1 MNNAQQ
7 HTLSMNP
14 RLEIALLPLDERPA
28 NTRYPAHVAA
38 IAGASLRLPPS
49 SALPDL
55 RTPADRDALVTWLGV
70 AASQCDGVVASADLL
85 LHGGLIASRVH
96 DEAPAQVLPRLGALL
111 ALNSAARP
119 VFVFNVI
126 QRTSNANDA
135 TEEAPYWA
143 DYCVALYEYSRV
155 LDAALD
161 ARTSAEQHV
170 PAGGIPTGVRHTWLK
185 RRLRNHVVN
194 QAMLHSADNLSLLV
208 IPSDD
213 TSPYG
218 MAARERKHL
227 EAYAAAL
234 AHSGQGGAV
243 LMYPGADDLGS
254 ALVARMINHKRGHH
268 PGVFVHYFDDTMRRN
283 VAPYED
289 RPIEMAVDTQIMAVG
304 ARRVHAIDQADVVL
318 AVNPPFERSPVTGD
332 PRPGDLD
339 TAERRAAL
347 RPAVDQVRRWVEE
360 GRSVAIA
367 DLAVPNGAE
376 IGLVEQLLE
385 DVEIAKLASYGGWN
399 TAGNTLGT
407 VLGNACVPC
416 MNPDAR
422 RIALAHHL
430 LEDWGYQSGARDVL
444 RAWLMREY
452 GGTDAMPDHLDA
464 ATAITTAALEPYAAR
479 IRAAGLTCA
488 PRDIRHPWRR
498 SFEVDFDL

>member
-1 MNNAQQ
+1 V
-7 HTLSMNP
+7 S
-14 RLEIALLPLDERPA
+14 RLNIALLPLDERPA

-38 IAGASLRLPPS
+38 IAGVDLQLPPS
-49 SALPDL
+49 SVLPAL
-55 RTPADRDALVTWLGV
+55 RTPADRDALVAWLGGT
-70 AASQCDGVVASADLL
+70 AARCGGVVASADLL

-96 DEAPAQVLPRLGALL
+96 DETPAQVLPRLEALL

-143 DYCVALYEYSRV
+143 EYGVALYTHSRD
-155 LDAALD
+155 LDAALSSD
-161 ARTSAEQHV
+161 GLASLDS
-170 PAGGIPTGVRHTWLK
+170 GGIPAEVRHTWLK

-194 QAMLHSADNLSLLV
+194 TALLHAADGLSLLV

-234 AHSGQGGAV
+234 ASTGQGGQV
-243 LMYPGADDLGS
+243 LLYPGADDLGS
-254 ALVARMINHKRGHH
+254 ALIARMINHKRGHR
-268 PGVFVHYFDDTMRRN
+268 PGVYVHFFDESMRRN
-283 VAPYED
+283 IAPYED
-289 RPIEMAVDTQIMAVG
+289 RPIEAAVDTQIAAVG
-304 ARRVHAIDQADVVL
+304 GRREDDIDRADVVL
-318 AVNPPFERSPVTGD
+318 AVNPPFERSAVTGD

-347 RPAVDQVRRWVEE
+347 RPAVEQVRRWVDE
-360 GRSVAIA
+360 GRNVAIA

-385 DVEIAKLASYGGWN
+385 QVEISKLASYGGWN

-416 MNPDAR
+416 VSPDAR
-422 RIALAHHL
+422 RTALAHHL

-444 RAWLMREY
+444 RAWLMREF
-452 GGTDAMPDHLDA
+452 GDTGAMAAHLDA
-464 ATAITTAALEPYAAR
+464 ATAVTAAALEPYAAR
-479 IRAAGLTCA
+479 IRAAGLVCA
-488 PRDIRHPWRR
+488 PRAVRHPWRR
-498 SFEVDFDL
+498 SFEVDFELE